1 MAQRSATCLPLFPSI
16 SSFLYSQNKDTEED
30 EVLSSFIEGQIDD
43 SQTTQPAVES
53 FDSLD
58 SSSFIRLLHKTDT
71 DSSLPSSAVLNES
84 SPRKGALSISK
95 KSQKV
100 VKKNMSS
107 SLNQVTIIWS
117 LAILILIS
125 LSIPSSYGLELK
137 PPTAEKEVFT
147 GDSFVVTCLTES
159 PSSPDLKLAWIAP
172 DGREVAS
179 VPTAPIYV
187 SEKPDGL
194 QIVFLRHAKK
204 HSGRYLCVQTR
215 VSVPLNPFFFF
226 HFFC

>member
-1 MAQRSATCLPLFPSI
+1 MAQRRSATCLPPFPSF
-16 SSFLYSQNKDTEED
+16 SSFLYTLNKDMEEE

-43 SQTTQPAVES
+43 SQITQAES

-58 SSSFIRLLHKTDT
+58 SSSSIRSNHKIDT
-71 DSSLPSSAVLNES
+71 DSMLQPPSSTVLN
-84 SPRKGALSISK
+84 GAFSVTTTNE

-100 VKKNMSS
+100 VKKSMSS
-107 SLNQVTIIWS
+107 SMNQVTIIWS
-117 LAILILIS
+117 LAILLLIT
-125 LSIPSSYGLELK
+125 LSIPSSCGLELK
-137 PPTAEKEVFT
+137 PPTSEKEVFT

-159 PSSPDLKLAWIAP
+159 PSSNDLKLAWIAP

-215 VSVPLNPFFFF
+215 VSVPLNPFFPPFSY
-226 HFFC
+226 